1 MISNSDYTQDYTHEY
16 QLAETAYLQGNY
28 QQSATI
34 IDGLVSKFSNDPS
47 VRLLRGH
54 IYCYGLYQYEIGKK
68 EYERVLKIS
77 TDPEFLQFANSGLE
91 YANSCLSQMDDAPE
105 ERFHQGLDRQ
115 QFNGGDS
122 GGHYRETTADP
133 AELLTWR
140 QPEDLTADED
150 FDLAAL
156 NFNVDVSGQLFP
168 SQVTDYFSID
178 SNTSDQKQSQ
188 VATGY
193 HNNEQETLTDAFAF
207 GYTQE
212 DGSEDLA
219 GNPFDALPVA
229 ATAEAVDDTGFFNI
243 SPAAHRAFAT
253 FDPDR
258 TATSQADSASER
270 HDTPAA
276 SSTNDRA
283 QTAAAEHQDRQFTL
297 DDPQELASRPTMIF
311 NPKAS
316 TMQHGENSSPAV
328 DEAAA
333 RAEAAASS
341 AFVPENHQNG
351 DRVSFSVEDISD
363 ALNEISGAL
372 PLAWPPTGQQAGTA
386 NWLTDDRAEAAET
399 NRANGGNGYS
409 DVDLDIASM
418 GISPALQAAFQP
430 HSTTSGSLHN
440 GRGAALNDSSEPSF
454 MNNHG
459 NSGPISGDEPQSGFL
474 DLPDD
479 FLDRATP
486 SSFNIPRS
494 SGMFDDSS
502 TFINGVSISGI
513 KNPQPGTISNIY
525 REDGPNMTNLVT
537 PQGIFA
543 PFENASFQKK
553 QWLISSV
560 AGIGTALAIAGAT
573 CVMSLTL
580 DAKKEAVRTPLQQA
594 GGIMAL
600 VGGLTS
606 FGVATL
612 LAGRYT
618 KQVGRGVR
626 DLQSNFEQVAQG
638 NMTAR
643 ATIASQDE
651 LGQLASSFNYMLQ
664 SVVVSNSEAQRKARE
679 MEQAKDELQR
689 QVIRLLDDVEG
700 AARGDL
706 TVKAEVTA
714 DVLGA
719 VADSFNLTIDS
730 LRQIVQQVQVAAVQV
745 NQGSTESEA
754 FARRL
759 SSDAL
764 SQAEELAV
772 TVNSVQMMTASIKRV
787 AESARESEEVA
798 RTASSTAL
806 RGGEAVDRTVA
817 GIQEIRE
824 TVAESTRKVKRLAE
838 SSQQISQ
845 IVSVISQIAS
855 RTNLLALNASIEAA
869 RAGESGKGF
878 AIVAD
883 EVRQL
888 ADRSAKA
895 LKEIEHIVL
904 QIQSETGSVMA
915 AMEQGTQQVIQGTKL
930 AEQAKRSLDDIIQ
943 VSNRIDALVRS
954 ITSDTIEQRE
964 TSKAV
969 TEVMQSVEIQAQST
983 SQEAQKVSSSLEN
996 LVVVARNLLTY
1007 VERFKVE

>member
-1 MISNSDYTQDYTHEY
+1 MISNSDYTQDYTQEY
-16 QLAETAYLQGNY
+16 QLAEAAYLQGNY
-28 QQSATI
+28 DKAAAI
-34 IDGLVSKFSNDPS
+34 IDTLVTKFHDDPS

-68 EYERVLKIS
+68 EYEYVLTIS

-91 YANSCLSQMDDAPE
+91 YATSCLSQAV
-105 ERFHQGLDRQ
+105 DRIDKQ
-115 QFNGGDS
+115 QFGSGGDS
-122 GGHYRETTADP
+122 GGHYRETTTDP

-156 NFNVDVSGQLFP
+156 SFNVDMSGQLFP
-168 SQVTDYFSID
+168 SQATDFFSEG
-178 SNTSDQKQSQ
+178 SNSSGHHQQSPANL
-188 VATGY
+188 ATGF
-193 HNNEQETLTDAFAF
+193 HNNDQETLTDAFAF
-207 GYTQE
+207 GYTQAE
-212 DGSEDLA
+212 GEPTGSPDTGILQTFSAEEK
-219 GNPFDALPVA
+219 
-229 ATAEAVDDTGFFNI
+229 TAVGDDTGFFNI
-243 SPAAHRAFAT
+243 SPAAHRAFAS

-258 TATSQADSASER
+258 AEAPVPPATEAPQPQSKVADV
-270 HDTPAA
+270 DPA
-276 SSTNDRA
+276 D
-283 QTAAAEHQDRQFTL
+283 
-297 DDPQELASRPTMIF
+297 RPTMIF
-311 NPKAS
+311 
-316 TMQHGENSSPAV
+316 
-328 DEAAA
+328 
-333 RAEAAASS
+333 ASS
-341 AFVPENHQNG
+341 SSDDNAAYRDT
-351 DRVSFSVEDISD
+351 DRPNSDFSVADISD

-372 PLAWPPTGQQAGTA
+372 PQAWPPVNQSSNLP
-386 NWLTDDRAEAAET
+386 NWMNNDQIVNAKNASTFDDNHADAT
-399 NRANGGNGYS
+399 NDFMNFG
-409 DVDLDIASM
+409 
-418 GISPALQAAFQP
+418 
-430 HSTTSGSLHN
+430 
-440 GRGAALNDSSEPSF
+440 EPSTF
-454 MNNHG
+454 EENFAAQANLAQTPIKPSSTAD
-459 NSGPISGDEPQSGFL
+459 SGGTQSGFF
-474 DLPDD
+474 DLPDN
-479 FLDRATP
+479 FLVPPDRSP
-486 SSFNIPRS
+486 LDSPKS

-513 KNPQPGTISNIY
+513 KTPQSSMDSAIY
-525 REDGPNMTNLVT
+525 RDDNTQMTNVKSSS
-537 PQGIFA
+537 GILA

-553 QWLISSV
+553 QWLISGA
-560 AGIGTALAIAGAT
+560 AGIGAAVAIAGVT
-573 CVMSLTL
+573 FGCSLTL
-580 DAKKEAVRTPLQQA
+580 DRKDESAREPLQRA
-594 GGIMAL
+594 GLIMMV

-606 FGVATL
+606 FGITRL
-612 LAGRYT
+612 LTGRYT
-618 KQVGRGVR
+618 KQVTRSVR
-626 DLQSNFEQVAQG
+626 DLQSNFEQVSQG
-638 NMTAR
+638 NMSAR
-643 ATIASQDE
+643 ATVSSQDE
-651 LGQLASSFNYMLQ
+651 LGTLSSSFNYMLQ
-664 SVVVSNSEAQRKARE
+664 SVVTSNSEAQRKARE
-679 MEQAKDELQR
+679 MELAKDELQR

-798 RTASSTAL
+798 RTASATAL
-806 RGGEAVDRTVA
+806 RGGEAVERTVA

-895 LKEIEHIVL
+895 LKEIEQIVL

-915 AMEQGTQQVIQGTKL
+915 AMEQGTQQVIAGTKL
-930 AEQAKRSLDDIIQ
+930 AEEAKRSLDDIIQ
-943 VSNRIDALVRS
+943 VSSRIDALVRS
-954 ITSDTIEQRE
+954 ITTDTIEQRE

>member
-68 EYERVLKIS
+68 EYEHVLKIS
-77 TDPEFLQFANSGLE
+77 TDPEFIQFANSGLE

-105 ERFHQGLDRQ
+105 ERFNQGVDRQ

-122 GGHYRETTADP
+122 GGHYRETTTDP
-133 AELLTWR
+133 GELLTWR

-168 SQVTDYFSID
+168 SQATDYFSID
-178 SNTSDQKQSQ
+178 SNTNGQKQSQ

-219 GNPFDALPVA
+219 RNPFDALPVA

-258 TATSQADSASER
+258 APTSQADPASER
-270 HDTPAA
+270 GDTPAA
-276 SSTNDRA
+276 SSTHEP
-283 QTAAAEHQDRQFTL
+283 QTASAEHRDRQFTL
-297 DDPQELASRPTMIF
+297 DDPQELASRPTMISH
-311 NPKAS
+311 PKAAA
-316 TMQHGENSSPAV
+316 MQHGENSSPAGG
-328 DEAAA
+328 
-333 RAEAAASS
+333 EAAASS
-341 AFVPENHQNG
+341 AFVQANHQNA
-351 DRVSFSVEDISD
+351 DRVNFSVEDISD

-372 PLAWPPTGQQAGTA
+372 PLAWPPTGQQASTA
-386 NWLTDDRAEAAET
+386 NWLTDERQLDAAET
-399 NRANGGNGYS
+399 NRANGGNSYS
-409 DVDLDIASM
+409 DVDLDMANM
-418 GISPALQAAFQP
+418 EISPALQAAFEP
-430 HSTTSGSLHN
+430 YAANSGSLHN
-440 GRGAALNDSSEPSF
+440 GRGAALNASSDLST
-454 MNNHG
+454 NSYG

-580 DAKKEAVRTPLQQA
+580 DAKIAKEVRAPLQQA

>member
-1 MISNSDYTQDYTHEY
+1 MISTPDPMQDYTQDY
-16 QLAETAYLQGNY
+16 QLAEAAYLQGNY
-28 QQSATI
+28 EKAATI
-34 IDGLVSKFSNDPS
+34 IDTLVNKFHDDPS

-68 EYERVLKIS
+68 EYEYVIGIS
-77 TDPEFLQFANSGLE
+77 TDPEFLQFAHSGLD
-91 YANSCLSQMDDAPE
+91 YANSCLSQM
-105 ERFHQGLDRQ
+105 GDRANNE

-122 GGHYRETTADP
+122 GGHYRQTTADS

-156 NFNVDVSGQLFP
+156 NFNVDMSGQLFP
-168 SQVTDYFSID
+168 SQSTDFFSVETNI
-178 SNTSDQKQSQ
+178 SGRKQPQ
-188 VATGY
+188 VATGFY
-193 HNNEQETLTDAFAF
+193 NNEQETLTDAFAF
-207 GYTQE
+207 GYDRAE
-212 DGSEDLA
+212 PPSERLFE
-219 GNPFDALPVA
+219 GVPVA
-229 ATAEAVDDTGFFNI
+229 TTAEATDDTGFFNI
-243 SPAAHRAFAT
+243 SAAANRAFAS

-258 TATSQADSASER
+258 APESPVDLSPNIAAPDPIHPDPFADRPEPVATADRPTLIV
-270 HDTPAA
+270 P
-276 SSTNDRA
+276 NDRSATEQPADPSPQVPA
-283 QTAAAEHQDRQFTL
+283 QME
-297 DDPQELASRPTMIF
+297 
-311 NPKAS
+311 
-316 TMQHGENSSPAV
+316 
-328 DEAAA
+328 
-333 RAEAAASS
+333 
-341 AFVPENHQNG
+341 
-351 DRVSFSVEDISD
+351 FSVEDISD

-372 PLAWPPTGQQAGTA
+372 PLAWPPTAQAGQSGV
-386 NWLTDDRAEAAET
+386 NWLQD
-399 NRANGGNGYS
+399 S
-409 DVDLDIASM
+409 PDLAGDNINN
-418 GISPALQAAFQP
+418 PQADGFDFGVSHVFQDAFQP
-430 HSTTSGSLHN
+430 QPTDGLATKAAAPARSQFAPLDRQVLSGILGDDDSN
-440 GRGAALNDSSEPSF
+440 GGT
-454 MNNHG
+454 
-459 NSGPISGDEPQSGFL
+459 QSGFF
-474 DLPDD
+474 DLPDN
-479 FLDRATP
+479 FLEQPTP
-486 SSFNIPRS
+486 SSMNMPKS
-494 SGMFDDSS
+494 SAMFDDSS

-513 KNPQPGTISNIY
+513 KNQPHGMISNIY
-525 REDGPNMTNLVT
+525 REDDPPSMTQLT
-537 PQGIFA
+537 SQGMFA

-553 QWLISSV
+553 QWLISGA
-560 AGIGTALAIAGAT
+560 AGLGAAIAIAGVT
-573 CVMSLTL
+573 FVTSLTL
-580 DAKKEAVRTPLQQA
+580 SPQDRAARDPLQRA
-594 GGIMAL
+594 GAIMMVL
-600 VGGLTS
+600 GGLTS
-606 FGVATL
+606 FGITRIL
-612 LAGRYT
+612 TGRYT
-618 KQVGRGVR
+618 KQVSRSVR

-638 NMTAR
+638 NMAAR
-643 ATIASQDE
+643 ATVSSQDE
-651 LGQLASSFNYMLQ
+651 LGLLSSSFNYMLQ
-664 SVVVSNSEAQRKARE
+664 SVVTSNSAAQNKARD
-679 MEQAKDELQR
+679 MELAKDELQR

-745 NQGSTESEA
+745 NQSSTESEA

-806 RGGEAVDRTVA
+806 RGGEAVERTVA

-915 AMEQGTQQVIQGTKL
+915 AMEQGTQQVIAGTKL

>member
-1 MISNSDYTQDYTHEY
+1 MISNPDYTQDYTQDY
-16 QLAETAYLQGNY
+16 QLAEAAYLQGNY
-28 QQSATI
+28 EKAASI
-34 IDGLVSKFSNDPS
+34 IDTLVNKFHDDPS

-68 EYERVLKIS
+68 EYEYVIS
-77 TDPEFLQFANSGLE
+77 ISSDPEFLQFAHSGLE
-91 YANSCLSQMDDAPE
+91 YANSCLSQM
-105 ERFHQGLDRQ
+105 GDRHPQ
-115 QFNGGDS
+115 QFNDGDS
-122 GGHYRETTADP
+122 GGHYRDTSADS

-156 NFNVDVSGQLFP
+156 NFNVDMSGQLFP
-168 SQVTDYFSID
+168 SHSTDFFTGEASAIG
-178 SNTSDQKQSQ
+178 QKPQ
-188 VATGY
+188 VATGF

-207 GYTQE
+207 GYNKE
-212 DGSEDLA
+212 GSEPNELGVPLA
-219 GNPFDALPVA
+219 TTTE
-229 ATAEAVDDTGFFNI
+229 TADDTGFFNV
-243 SPAAHRAFAT
+243 SPAARRAFAT
-253 FDPDR
+253 FEPDR
-258 TATSQADSASER
+258 
-270 HDTPAA
+270 
-276 SSTNDRA
+276 SSTFESTQESQRSTNSLTDDLPSQSEAEDDESNRA
-283 QTAAAEHQDRQFTL
+283 N
-297 DDPQELASRPTMIF
+297 RPTMIF
-311 NPKAS
+311 SNHRVEPVAQEKNPL
-316 TMQHGENSSPAV
+316 Q
-328 DEAAA
+328 
-333 RAEAAASS
+333 AE
-341 AFVPENHQNG
+341 
-351 DRVSFSVEDISD
+351 FSVEDISD

-372 PLAWPPTGQQAGTA
+372 PMAWPPTGH
-386 NWLTDDRAEAAET
+386 AAELP
-399 NRANGGNGYS
+399 NWMDEQNDRPERANGSLPHPDNDS
-409 DVDLDIASM
+409 PDLGVA
-418 GISPALQAAFQP
+418 ATFQAAFQP
-430 HSTTSGSLHN
+430 
-440 GRGAALNDSSEPSF
+440 
-454 MNNHG
+454 
-459 NSGPISGDEPQSGFL
+459 QSGFTPPKASIESSSNRQFEPIEHQL
-474 DLPDD
+474 ASILDSGGGTQSGFFDLPDN
-479 FLDRATP
+479 FLEQAAP
-486 SSFNIPRS
+486 SSIQLPKS
-494 SGMFDDSS
+494 SGIFDDSS

-513 KNPQPGTISNIY
+513 KNQPPGTMSSLY
-525 REDGPNMTNLVT
+525 REDSSLMTNI
-537 PQGIFA
+537 PPAKGMFA

-553 QWLISSV
+553 QWLISGA
-560 AGIGTALAIAGAT
+560 AGLGAAIAIAGAT
-573 CVMSLTL
+573 FATSLTL
-580 DAKKEAVRTPLQQA
+580 DAKDKAALPLLQRTGAIAMVL
-594 GGIMAL
+594 
-600 VGGLTS
+600 GGLAS
-606 FGVATL
+606 FGIARVL
-612 LAGRYT
+612 MGRYT
-618 KQVGRGVR
+618 KQVSRSVR

-638 NMTAR
+638 NMAAR
-643 ATIASQDE
+643 ATVSSQDE
-651 LGQLASSFNYMLQ
+651 LGLLSSSFNYMLQ
-664 SVVVSNSEAQRKARE
+664 SVITSNSDAQRKARE
-679 MEQAKDELQR
+679 MELAKDELQR

-745 NQGSTESEA
+745 NQSSTESEA

-798 RTASSTAL
+798 RTASATAL
-806 RGGEAVDRTVA
+806 RGGEAVERTVA

>member
-1 MISNSDYTQDYTHEY
+1 MISNSDYTQDYTQEY
-16 QLAETAYLQGNY
+16 QLAEAAYLQGNY
-28 QQSATI
+28 QKAAAI
-34 IDGLVSKFSNDPS
+34 IDPLITKFQADPS

-54 IYCYGLYQYEIGKK
+54 IYCYGLYQYEIGKQ
-68 EYERVLKIS
+68 EYEYVLQIS
-77 TDPEFLQFANSGLE
+77 TDPEFLQFAHSGLE
-91 YANSCLSQMDDAPE
+91 YANSCLKEMGGASPE
-105 ERFHQGLDRQ
+105 

-122 GGHYRETTADP
+122 GGHYRETTADS

-156 NFNVDVSGQLFP
+156 NFNVDMSGQLFP
-168 SQVTDYFSID
+168 SQATDFFSVEP
-178 SNTSDQKQSQ
+178 NTAGQRPH
-188 VATGY
+188 VATGF
-193 HNNEQETLTDAFAF
+193 HHNEQETLTDAFAF
-207 GYTQE
+207 GYSNEEEQPEPSGISTLTE
-212 DGSEDLA
+212 PENSG
-219 GNPFDALPVA
+219 V
-229 ATAEAVDDTGFFNI
+229 AVDDTGFFNI

-258 TATSQADSASER
+258 SE
-270 HDTPAA
+270 TPVE
-276 SSTNDRA
+276 
-283 QTAAAEHQDRQFTL
+283 QV
-297 DDPQELASRPTMIF
+297 ELADRPTMIF
-311 NPKAS
+311 ATITPNPIS
-316 TMQHGENSSPAV
+316 DNGVDPFNQVLQPEQPAK
-328 DEAAA
+328 
-333 RAEAAASS
+333 
-341 AFVPENHQNG
+341 
-351 DRVSFSVEDISD
+351 FSVEDISD

-372 PLAWPPTGQQAGTA
+372 PTAWPPTSQSADVPSWMNHQA
-386 NWLTDDRAEAAET
+386 NAET
-399 NRANGGNGYS
+399 PDPNNPDSGNLAANP
-409 DVDLDIASM
+409 DLIVAQTFNNDFE
-418 GISPALQAAFQP
+418 QQFQP
-430 HSTTSGSLHN
+430 KPS
-440 GRGAALNDSSEPSF
+440 ADSSQERINQQQFDLELPSAF
-454 MNNHG
+454 SDND
-459 NSGPISGDEPQSGFL
+459 GPPSGFF

-479 FLDRATP
+479 FLEAPTP
-486 SSFNIPRS
+486 SSLNLPKS
-494 SGMFDDSS
+494 SAMFDDSS

-513 KNPQPGTISNIY
+513 KMPQPGSSSIY
-525 REDGPNMTNLVT
+525 RNEQTQMTNIATSKGLL
-537 PQGIFA
+537 A

-553 QWLISSV
+553 QWLISGA
-560 AGIGTALAIAGAT
+560 AGLGAAVAIAGVT
-573 CVMSLTL
+573 FVSSLTL
-580 DAKKEAVRTPLQQA
+580 NQADTAARGPLQRA
-594 GGIMAL
+594 GGIMMVL
-600 VGGLTS
+600 GGLTS
-606 FGVATL
+606 FGITKIL
-612 LAGRYT
+612 TGRYT
-618 KQVGRGVR
+618 KQVSRSVR
-626 DLQSNFEQVAQG
+626 DLQSSFEQVSQG
-638 NMTAR
+638 NMAAR
-643 ATIASQDE
+643 ATVSSQDE
-651 LGQLASSFNYMLQ
+651 LGTLSSSFNYMLQ
-664 SVVVSNSEAQRKARE
+664 SVVTSNSEAQRKARE
-679 MEQAKDELQR
+679 MELAKDELQR

-798 RTASSTAL
+798 RTASATAL
-806 RGGEAVDRTVA
+806 KGGEAVERTVA

-915 AMEQGTQQVIQGTKL
+915 AMEQGTQQVIAGTKL

-943 VSNRIDALVRS
+943 VSSRIDALVRS
-954 ITSDTIEQRE
+954 ITTDTIEQRE

>member
-1 MISNSDYTQDYTHEY
+1 LTGTKMISNSDYTQDYTQEY
-16 QLAETAYLQGNY
+16 QSAEAAYLQGNY
-28 QQSATI
+28 EQAASI
-34 IDGLVSKFSNDPS
+34 IDTLIVKFHDDPS

-54 IYCYGLYQYEIGKK
+54 IYCYGLYQYEVGKK
-68 EYERVLKIS
+68 EYEYVLTIS
-77 TDPEFLQFANSGLE
+77 TDAEFLQFANSGLE
-91 YANSCLSQMDDAPE
+91 YANSCLSQA
-105 ERFHQGLDRQ
+105 GDRVDPH

-122 GGHYRETTADP
+122 GGHYRETNSDP
-133 AELLTWR
+133 VELLTWR

-156 NFNVDVSGQLFP
+156 NFNVDMSGQLFP
-168 SQVTDYFSID
+168 SQATDFFSEQ
-178 SNTSDQKQSQ
+178 SNSPSQ
-188 VATGY
+188 QTVSASVGVATGF

-207 GYTQE
+207 GDNSSAVGDTGLLRGL
-212 DGSEDLA
+212 DGSEKPEV
-219 GNPFDALPVA
+219 G
-229 ATAEAVDDTGFFNI
+229 DDTGFFNI
-243 SPAAHRAFAT
+243 SPAAQRAFAS
-253 FDPDR
+253 FDPDQPAANPAPA
-258 TATSQADSASER
+258 TATAASPQPDIFAPEPEVDSA
-270 HDTPAA
+270 D
-276 SSTNDRA
+276 
-283 QTAAAEHQDRQFTL
+283 
-297 DDPQELASRPTMIF
+297 RPTMIF
-311 NPKAS
+311 AANPGAIADQFS
-316 TMQHGENSSPAV
+316 DTDVANS
-328 DEAAA
+328 
-333 RAEAAASS
+333 
-341 AFVPENHQNG
+341 G
-351 DRVSFSVEDISD
+351 FSVADISD

-372 PLAWPPTGQQAGTA
+372 PTAWPPTDQSAELPNWMNDNDPVVAKQASPVDRQ
-386 NWLTDDRAEAAET
+386 DDLAT
-399 NRANGGNGYS
+399 NDFMNFGGLS
-409 DVDLDIASM
+409 
-418 GISPALQAAFQP
+418 ALQENSQDQLASPDA
-430 HSTTSGSLHN
+430 STITGDSGGS
-440 GRGAALNDSSEPSF
+440 
-454 MNNHG
+454 
-459 NSGPISGDEPQSGFL
+459 QSGFF
-474 DLPDD
+474 DMPDN
-479 FLDRATP
+479 FLDTP
-486 SSFNIPRS
+486 GGAVIDNPKSSS
-494 SGMFDDSS
+494 MFDDSS

-513 KNPQPGTISNIY
+513 KTPNQTDNSTIY
-525 REDGPNMTNLVT
+525 REDNSQLMSEKSTG
-537 PQGIFA
+537 GILA

-553 QWLISSV
+553 QWLISGA
-560 AGIGTALAIAGAT
+560 AGLGAVVAIAGAT
-573 CVMSLTL
+573 FVSSSTL
-580 DAKKEAVRTPLQQA
+580 DAKIAKEARGPIQQA
-594 GGIMAL
+594 GLITMIF
-600 VGGLTS
+600 GGLAS
-606 FGVATL
+606 FGISRILT
-612 LAGRYT
+612 GRYT
-618 KQVGRGVR
+618 KQVNRSVR

-638 NMTAR
+638 NMSAR
-643 ATIASQDE
+643 ATVSSQDE
-651 LGQLASSFNYMLQ
+651 LGTLSSSFNYMLQ
-664 SVVVSNSEAQRKARE
+664 SVVTSNSEAQRKARE
-679 MEQAKDELQR
+679 MELAKDELQR

-806 RGGEAVDRTVA
+806 RGGEAVERTVA

-895 LKEIEHIVL
+895 LKEIEQIVL

-915 AMEQGTQQVIQGTKL
+915 AMEQGTQQVIAGTKL
-930 AEQAKRSLDDIIQ
+930 AEEAKRSLDDIIQ
-943 VSNRIDALVRS
+943 VSSRIDALVRS
-954 ITSDTIEQRE
+954 ITTDTIEQRE

>member
-1 MISNSDYTQDYTHEY
+1 MISTPDPMQDYTQDY
-16 QLAETAYLQGNY
+16 QLAEAAYLQGNY
-28 QQSATI
+28 EKAATI
-34 IDGLVSKFSNDPS
+34 IDTLVNKFHDDPS

-68 EYERVLKIS
+68 EYEYVIGIS
-77 TDPEFLQFANSGLE
+77 TDPEFLQFAHSGLE
-91 YANSCLSQMDDAPE
+91 YANSCLSQM
-105 ERFHQGLDRQ
+105 GDRASHE

-122 GGHYRETTADP
+122 GGHYRKTTADS

-156 NFNVDVSGQLFP
+156 NFNVDMSGQLFP
-168 SQVTDYFSID
+168 SQSTDFFSVET
-178 SNTSDQKQSQ
+178 NVAGRKQPQ
-188 VATGY
+188 VATGFY
-193 HNNEQETLTDAFAF
+193 NNDQETLTDAFAF
-207 GYTQE
+207 GYDRADPPSQQ
-212 DGSEDLA
+212 L
-219 GNPFDALPVA
+219 FDDIPVA
-229 ATAEAVDDTGFFNI
+229 TTAEATDDTGFFNI
-243 SPAAHRAFAT
+243 SAATNRAFAS

-258 TATSQADSASER
+258 APESPATVQPDPATDRPEPFATAD
-270 HDTPAA
+270 
-276 SSTNDRA
+276 
-283 QTAAAEHQDRQFTL
+283 
-297 DDPQELASRPTMIF
+297 RPTLIIPHDRGTADM
-311 NPKAS
+311 
-316 TMQHGENSSPAV
+316 PAEI
-328 DEAAA
+328 D
-333 RAEAAASS
+333 
-341 AFVPENHQNG
+341 HQMPAPME
-351 DRVSFSVEDISD
+351 FSVEDISD

-372 PLAWPPTGQQAGTA
+372 PLAWPPTAQSGQSDLPNWMSESDQPSHLDGNSIDNPQADGF
-386 NWLTDDRAEAAET
+386 DFGVSHVFQD
-399 NRANGGNGYS
+399 
-409 DVDLDIASM
+409 
-418 GISPALQAAFQP
+418 AFQP
-430 HSTTSGSLHN
+430 QPTDGLAVKAAAPSPAKFAPIDRQLLSGVLGEDDSN
-440 GRGAALNDSSEPSF
+440 GGT
-454 MNNHG
+454 
-459 NSGPISGDEPQSGFL
+459 QSGFF
-474 DLPDD
+474 DLPDN
-479 FLDRATP
+479 FLEQPTP
-486 SSFNIPRS
+486 SSMNMPKS
-494 SGMFDDSS
+494 SAMFDDSS

-513 KNPQPGTISNIY
+513 KNQPHGMISNIY
-525 REDGPNMTNLVT
+525 REDDQPNMTQLT
-537 PQGIFA
+537 PQGVFA

-553 QWLISSV
+553 QWLISGA
-560 AGIGTALAIAGAT
+560 AGLGAAIAIAGVT
-573 CVMSLTL
+573 FVTSLTL
-580 DAKKEAVRTPLQQA
+580 SPQDKAARDPLQRA
-594 GGIMAL
+594 GAIMMVL
-600 VGGLTS
+600 GGLTS
-606 FGVATL
+606 FGITRIL
-612 LAGRYT
+612 TGRYT
-618 KQVGRGVR
+618 KQVSRSVR

-638 NMTAR
+638 NMGAR
-643 ATIASQDE
+643 ATVSSQDE
-651 LGQLASSFNYMLQ
+651 LGLLSSSFNYMLQ
-664 SVVVSNSEAQRKARE
+664 SVVTSNSEAQRKARE
-679 MEQAKDELQR
+679 MELAKDELQR

-745 NQGSTESEA
+745 NQSSTESEA

-806 RGGEAVDRTVA
+806 RGGEAVERTVA

-915 AMEQGTQQVIQGTKL
+915 AMEQGTQQVIAGTKL

>member
-1 MISNSDYTQDYTHEY
+1 MISNADRMQDYTQDY
-16 QLAETAYLQGNY
+16 QLAEAAYLQGNY
-28 QQSATI
+28 EKAAAI
-34 IDGLVSKFSNDPS
+34 IDTLVTKFHDDPS

-68 EYERVLKIS
+68 EYEYVLGIA
-77 TDPEFLQFANSGLE
+77 TDPEFIQFANSGLE
-91 YANSCLSQMDDAPE
+91 YATSCLSQTSASSE
-105 ERFHQGLDRQ
+105 QER
-115 QFNGGDS
+115 FNGGDS
-122 GGHYRETTADP
+122 GGHYRDTSADS

-156 NFNVDVSGQLFP
+156 NFNVDMSGQLFP
-168 SQVTDYFSID
+168 NQGTDFFAIETNAPSQ
-178 SNTSDQKQSQ
+178 KPPP
-188 VATGY
+188 VATGFY
-193 HNNEQETLTDAFAF
+193 NNEQETLTDAFAF
-207 GYTQE
+207 GYDRADNPSNQLF
-212 DGSEDLA
+212 EDLPLA
-219 GNPFDALPVA
+219 TTSEA
-229 ATAEAVDDTGFFNI
+229 ADDTGFFNI

-253 FDPDR
+253 FDPDLANEK
-258 TATSQADSASER
+258 ATPPTREE
-270 HDTPAA
+270 PLGV
-276 SSTNDRA
+276 
-283 QTAAAEHQDRQFTL
+283 AE
-297 DDPQELASRPTMIF
+297 RPTLVVPV
-311 NPKAS
+311 N
-316 TMQHGENSSPAV
+316 HV
-328 DEAAA
+328 AAHL
-333 RAEAAASS
+333 
-341 AFVPENHQNG
+341 VPEQ
-351 DRVSFSVEDISD
+351 VEFSVEDISD

-372 PLAWPPTGQQAGTA
+372 PMAWPPTAQSSETPNWMSA
-386 NWLTDDRAEAAET
+386 NSIADNSEDRPLVHNNGAAPD
-399 NRANGGNGYS
+399 GF
-409 DVDLDIASM
+409 DLAVAQVFQDT
-418 GISPALQAAFQP
+418 FQP
-430 HSTTSGSLHN
+430 AAT
-440 GRGAALNDSSEPSF
+440 GATNSPEPTPKPQFTGIDRQLAPTNDD
-454 MNNHG
+454 G
-459 NSGPISGDEPQSGFL
+459 PQSGFF
-474 DLPDD
+474 DLPDN
-479 FLDRATP
+479 FLEQPVP
-486 SSFNIPRS
+486 SAIVLPKS

-513 KNPQPGTISNIY
+513 KNQPGGSISNIY
-525 REDGPNMTNLVT
+525 REDSPNMTNLT
-537 PQGIFA
+537 PSQGMFA

-553 QWLISSV
+553 QWLISGA
-560 AGIGTALAIAGAT
+560 AGLGAAVAIASVTFAT
-573 CVMSLTL
+573 SMSLAPR
-580 DAKKEAVRTPLQQA
+580 DAAREPLQKA
-594 GGIMAL
+594 GALMML

-606 FGVATL
+606 FGITKIL
-612 LAGRYT
+612 TGRYT
-618 KQVGRGVR
+618 KQVSRSVR

-638 NMTAR
+638 NMGAR
-643 ATIASQDE
+643 AAVSSQDE
-651 LGQLASSFNYMLQ
+651 LGLLSSSFNYMLQ
-664 SVVVSNSEAQRKARE
+664 SVVTSNSEAQRKARE
-679 MEQAKDELQR
+679 MELAKDELQR

-745 NQGSTESEA
+745 NQSSTESEA

-806 RGGEAVDRTVA
+806 RGGEAVERTVA

-904 QIQSETGSVMA
+904 QIQSETGQVMA
-915 AMEQGTQQVIQGTKL
+915 AMEQGTQQVIAGTKL

-943 VSNRIDALVRS
+943 VSNRIDSLVRS

>member
-1 MISNSDYTQDYTHEY
+1 MISNPDRMQDYTQDY
-16 QLAETAYLQGNY
+16 QLAEAAYLQGNY
-28 QQSATI
+28 EKAATI
-34 IDGLVSKFSNDPS
+34 IDTLVTKFQDDPS

-68 EYERVLKIS
+68 EYEHVIGICN
-77 TDPEFLQFANSGLE
+77 DDEFLQFAHSGLE
-91 YANSCLSQMDDAPE
+91 YANSCLSQMGDPVDK
-105 ERFHQGLDRQ
+105 G
-115 QFNGGDS
+115 QFNGDS
-122 GGHYRETTADP
+122 GGHYRDTSADS

-156 NFNVDVSGQLFP
+156 NFNVDTSGQLFP
-168 SQVTDYFSID
+168 NQSTDFFSVETTV
-178 SNTSDQKQSQ
+178 NGQKPPQ
-188 VATGY
+188 VATGF
-193 HNNEQETLTDAFAF
+193 HNNEQETLSDAFAF
-207 GYTQE
+207 GYDQP
-212 DGSEDLA
+212 DNPSDQLFNDL
-219 GNPFDALPVA
+219 PL
-229 ATAEAVDDTGFFNI
+229 ATTSEAVDDTGFFNI
-243 SPAAHRAFAT
+243 SPAAHRAVAR

-258 TATSQADSASER
+258 QEEKAADAHSGDEAPVSVQ
-270 HDTPAA
+270 P
-276 SSTNDRA
+276 NLQFDRDA
-283 QTAAAEHQDRQFTL
+283 RMKAIDR
-297 DDPQELASRPTMIF
+297 
-311 NPKAS
+311 S
-316 TMQHGENSSPAV
+316 TMSVAINGTADKNSDVVAQ
-328 DEAAA
+328 
-333 RAEAAASS
+333 
-341 AFVPENHQNG
+341 PEPPIE
-351 DRVSFSVEDISD
+351 FSVEDISD

-372 PLAWPPTGQQAGTA
+372 PLAWPPTAQSADLPHWMSDNSSPSDRGDPAQGQNEHPDPSYVDVAQVFQEFQPQAVVPIAPGA
-386 NWLTDDRAEAAET
+386 SESPFAAIEQQLAAE
-399 NRANGGNGYS
+399 N
-409 DVDLDIASM
+409 VD
-418 GISPALQAAFQP
+418 G
-430 HSTTSGSLHN
+430 
-440 GRGAALNDSSEPSF
+440 
-454 MNNHG
+454 
-459 NSGPISGDEPQSGFL
+459 PQSGFF
-474 DLPDD
+474 DLPDN
-479 FLDRATP
+479 FLEQQA
-486 SSFNIPRS
+486 SFSASIPKS

-513 KNPQPGTISNIY
+513 KNQPHGVVSNIY
-525 REDGPNMTNLVT
+525 REDDSPNMTNMT
-537 PQGIFA
+537 SSQGIFA
-543 PFENASFQKK
+543 PFESASFQKK
-553 QWLISSV
+553 QWLISGA
-560 AGIGTALAIAGAT
+560 AGLGAAIAIAGVT
-573 CVMSLTL
+573 FVSSLTL
-580 DAKKEAVRTPLQQA
+580 DTRDAAAREPLQKA
-594 GGIMAL
+594 GAL
-600 VGGLTS
+600 MMLLGGLSS
-606 FGVATL
+606 FGITKIL
-612 LAGRYT
+612 TGRYT
-618 KQVGRGVR
+618 KQVSRSVR
-626 DLQSNFEQVAQG
+626 ELQSNFEQVAQG
-638 NMTAR
+638 NMSAR
-643 ATIASQDE
+643 ATVSSQDE
-651 LGQLASSFNYMLQ
+651 LGLLSSSFNYMLQ
-664 SVVVSNSEAQRKARE
+664 SVVTSNSEAQRKARE
-679 MEQAKDELQR
+679 MELAKDELQR

-745 NQGSTESEA
+745 NQSSTESEA

-806 RGGEAVDRTVA
+806 RGGEAVERTVA

>member
-1 MISNSDYTQDYTHEY
+1 MISNSDYTQDYTQEY
-16 QLAETAYLQGNY
+16 QSAEAAYLQGNY
-28 QQSATI
+28 EQAASI
-34 IDGLVSKFSNDPS
+34 IDTLVVKFHDDPS

-68 EYERVLKIS
+68 EYEYVLTIS
-77 TDPEFLQFANSGLE
+77 TDTEFLQFANSGLE
-91 YANSCLSQMDDAPE
+91 YANSCLNQA
-105 ERFHQGLDRQ
+105 GDRVDPQ

-122 GGHYRETTADP
+122 GGHYRETNSDP
-133 AELLTWR
+133 VELLTWR

-156 NFNVDVSGQLFP
+156 NFNVDMSGQLFP
-168 SQVTDYFSID
+168 SQATDFFSED
-178 SNTSDQKQSQ
+178 NNAPSKQAVPASVG
-188 VATGY
+188 VATGF

-207 GYTQE
+207 GDNSSASGDTGLLRGL
-212 DGSEDLA
+212 DGSDK
-219 GNPFDALPVA
+219 P
-229 ATAEAVDDTGFFNI
+229 AVGDDTGFFNI
-243 SPAAHRAFAT
+243 SPAAQRAFAS
-253 FDPDR
+253 FDPDQPAATPAPA
-258 TATSQADSASER
+258 TATTSSQPALFAPEPEVDTAD
-270 HDTPAA
+270 
-276 SSTNDRA
+276 
-283 QTAAAEHQDRQFTL
+283 
-297 DDPQELASRPTMIF
+297 RPTMIF
-311 NPKAS
+311 AANPGAIADQFS
-316 TMQHGENSSPAV
+316 DTDMANS
-328 DEAAA
+328 
-333 RAEAAASS
+333 
-341 AFVPENHQNG
+341 G
-351 DRVSFSVEDISD
+351 FSVADISD

-372 PLAWPPTGQQAGTA
+372 PTAWPPTDQSAELP
-386 NWLTDDRAEAAET
+386 NWMNENEAIGDAVAAKNPSTVDRHDDLATRDFM
-399 NRANGGNGYS
+399 NFGGPSTFQDNFQ
-409 DVDLDIASM
+409 DQIAS
-418 GISPALQAAFQP
+418 PDA
-430 HSTTSGSLHN
+430 STIT
-440 GRGAALNDSSEPSF
+440 NDSGGS
-454 MNNHG
+454 H
-459 NSGPISGDEPQSGFL
+459 SGFF
-474 DLPDD
+474 DMPDN
-479 FLDRATP
+479 FLETP
-486 SSFNIPRS
+486 GGAVIDNPKSSA
-494 SGMFDDSS
+494 MFDDSS

-513 KNPQPGTISNIY
+513 KTPNQSDDSTIY
-525 REDGPNMTNLVT
+525 REDNSQLMSDKSAG
-537 PQGIFA
+537 GILA
-543 PFENASFQKK
+543 PFENASFKKK
-553 QWLISSV
+553 QWLISGA
-560 AGIGTALAIAGAT
+560 AGLGAVVAIAGAT
-573 CVMSLTL
+573 FVSSSTL
-580 DAKKEAVRTPLQQA
+580 DAKIAKEARGPIQQA
-594 GGIMAL
+594 GLITMIF
-600 VGGLTS
+600 GGLAS
-606 FGVATL
+606 FGISRL
-612 LAGRYT
+612 LTGRYT
-618 KQVGRGVR
+618 KQVTRSVR

-638 NMTAR
+638 NMSAR
-643 ATIASQDE
+643 ATVSSQDE
-651 LGQLASSFNYMLQ
+651 LGTLSSSFNYMLQ
-664 SVVVSNSEAQRKARE
+664 SVVTSNSEAQRKARD
-679 MEQAKDELQR
+679 MELAKDELQR

-806 RGGEAVDRTVA
+806 RGGEAVERTVA

-895 LKEIEHIVL
+895 LKEIEQIVL

-915 AMEQGTQQVIQGTKL
+915 AMEQGTQQVIAGTKL
-930 AEQAKRSLDDIIQ
+930 AEEAKRSLDDIIQ
-943 VSNRIDALVRS
+943 VSSRIDALVRS
-954 ITSDTIEQRE
+954 ITTDTIEQRE

>member
-1 MISNSDYTQDYTHEY
+1 
-16 QLAETAYLQGNY
+16 LQEAF
-28 QQSATI
+28 QPQSS
-34 IDGLVSKFSNDPS
+34 GKS
-47 VRLLRGH
+47 V
-54 IYCYGLYQYEIGKK
+54 
-68 EYERVLKIS
+68 
-77 TDPEFLQFANSGLE
+77 
-91 YANSCLSQMDDAPE
+91 
-105 ERFHQGLDRQ
+105 
-115 QFNGGDS
+115 
-122 GGHYRETTADP
+122 
-133 AELLTWR
+133 
-140 QPEDLTADED
+140 
-150 FDLAAL
+150 
-156 NFNVDVSGQLFP
+156 
-168 SQVTDYFSID
+168 
-178 SNTSDQKQSQ
+178 
-188 VATGY
+188 
-193 HNNEQETLTDAFAF
+193 
-207 GYTQE
+207 
-212 DGSEDLA
+212 
-219 GNPFDALPVA
+219 
-229 ATAEAVDDTGFFNI
+229 
-243 SPAAHRAFAT
+243 
-253 FDPDR
+253 
-258 TATSQADSASER
+258 
-270 HDTPAA
+270 
-276 SSTNDRA
+276 
-283 QTAAAEHQDRQFTL
+283 DRQF
-297 DDPQELASRPTMIF
+297 
-311 NPKAS
+311 
-316 TMQHGENSSPAV
+316 PAGL
-328 DEAAA
+328 
-333 RAEAAASS
+333 SS
-341 AFVPENHQNG
+341 AELRSATNNIQPGNQ
-351 DRVSFSVEDISD
+351 D
-363 ALNEISGAL
+363 A
-372 PLAWPPTGQQAGTA
+372 
-386 NWLTDDRAEAAET
+386 
-399 NRANGGNGYS
+399 
-409 DVDLDIASM
+409 
-418 GISPALQAAFQP
+418 
-430 HSTTSGSLHN
+430 
-440 GRGAALNDSSEPSF
+440 
-454 MNNHG
+454 
-459 NSGPISGDEPQSGFL
+459 DEPPSGFF

-479 FLDRATP
+479 FLEQPTP
-486 SSFNIPRS
+486 SSLNMPKS

-513 KNPQPGTISNIY
+513 KNPQPGASTIY
-525 REDGPNMTNLVT
+525 REDT
-537 PQGIFA
+537 PQLTNIGTQSGIFS

-553 QWLISSV
+553 QWFISV
-560 AGIGTALAIAGAT
+560 AAGLGTALTIGVVT
-573 CVMSLTL
+573 LVSSQTL
-580 DAKKEAVRTPLQQA
+580 DPTISKQARPPLQQA
-594 GGIMAL
+594 GGIAAVL
-600 VGGLTS
+600 GGLAS
-606 FGVATL
+606 FGVAKILT
-612 LAGRYT
+612 GRYT
-618 KQVGRGVR
+618 RQVDRSVR
-626 DLQSNFEQVAQG
+626 DLQSNFEQIAQG
-638 NMTAR
+638 NMAAR
-643 ATIASQDE
+643 ATVSSQDE
-651 LGQLASSFNYMLQ
+651 LGQLSSSFNYMLQ
-664 SVVVSNSEAQRKARE
+664 SVVSSNSEAQRKARE

-806 RGGEAVDRTVA
+806 KGGEAVDRTVA

>member
-1 MISNSDYTQDYTHEY
+1 MISNSDYTQDYTQEY
-16 QLAETAYLQGNY
+16 QLAEAAYLQGNY
-28 QQSATI
+28 EKAATI
-34 IDGLVSKFSNDPS
+34 IDSLVTKFHDDPS

-68 EYERVLKIS
+68 EYEYVLTIS
-77 TDPEFLQFANSGLE
+77 TDAEFLQFANSGLE
-91 YANSCLSQMDDAPE
+91 YANSCLSQAG
-105 ERFHQGLDRQ
+105 ERIDKQ
-115 QFNGGDS
+115 QFGSGGAGGDS
-122 GGHYRETTADP
+122 GGHYRETTTDP
-133 AELLTWR
+133 AELMTWR

-156 NFNVDVSGQLFP
+156 SFNVDMSGQLFP
-168 SQVTDYFSID
+168 SQATDFFSEG
-178 SNTSDQKQSQ
+178 SNSSGHSQQSPANL
-188 VATGY
+188 ATGF
-193 HNNEQETLTDAFAF
+193 HNNDQETLTDAFAF
-207 GYTQE
+207 GYTQTE
-212 DGSEDLA
+212 GEPTGSPDTGLLQTFSAEEK
-219 GNPFDALPVA
+219 
-229 ATAEAVDDTGFFNI
+229 TAVGDDTGFFNI
-243 SPAAHRAFAT
+243 SPAAHRAFAS

-258 TATSQADSASER
+258 GEA
-270 HDTPAA
+270 PAA
-276 SSTNDRA
+276 ETNSSPPQPKVADV
-283 QTAAAEHQDRQFTL
+283 
-297 DDPQELASRPTMIF
+297 DPADRPTMIF
-311 NPKAS
+311 
-316 TMQHGENSSPAV
+316 
-328 DEAAA
+328 
-333 RAEAAASS
+333 ASS
-341 AFVPENHQNG
+341 SDGNAYSDT
-351 DRVSFSVEDISD
+351 DRPNSGFSVADISD

-372 PLAWPPTGQQAGTA
+372 PQAWPPTNQSTEQM
-386 NWLTDDRAEAAET
+386 NWMNNDVVVNAKNASTFDDNHQDAT
-399 NRANGGNGYS
+399 N
-409 DVDLDIASM
+409 D
-418 GISPALQAAFQP
+418 
-430 HSTTSGSLHN
+430 
-440 GRGAALNDSSEPSF
+440 F
-454 MNNHG
+454 MNFGGPSTFNDDFDAQL
-459 NSGPISGDEPQSGFL
+459 NSPQSPIKPYSTADSGGGTQSGFF
-474 DLPDD
+474 DIPDN
-479 FLDRATP
+479 FLAP
-486 SSFNIPRS
+486 PERS
-494 SGMFDDSS
+494 SVDDPKSSAMFDDSS
-502 TFINGVSISGI
+502 TFINGVSVSGI
-513 KNPQPGTISNIY
+513 KMPQSSMDSAIY
-525 REDGPNMTNLVT
+525 RDDNTHMNSEKSLG
-537 PQGIFA
+537 GILA

-553 QWLISSV
+553 QWLISGA
-560 AGIGTALAIAGAT
+560 AGIGAAVAIAGVT
-573 CVMSLTL
+573 FGCSLTL
-580 DAKKEAVRTPLQQA
+580 EGKDKAARDPIQRA
-594 GGIMAL
+594 GLIMMV

-606 FGVATL
+606 FGITRIL
-612 LAGRYT
+612 TGRYT
-618 KQVGRGVR
+618 KQVTRSVR
-626 DLQSNFEQVAQG
+626 DLQSNFEQVSQG
-638 NMTAR
+638 NMSAR
-643 ATIASQDE
+643 AAVSSQDE
-651 LGQLASSFNYMLQ
+651 LGTLSSSFNYMLQ
-664 SVVVSNSEAQRKARE
+664 SVVTSNSEAQRKARD
-679 MEQAKDELQR
+679 MELAKDELQR

-798 RTASSTAL
+798 RTASATAL
-806 RGGEAVDRTVA
+806 RGGEAVERTVA

-895 LKEIEHIVL
+895 LKEIEQIVL

-915 AMEQGTQQVIQGTKL
+915 AMEQGTQQVIAGTKL
-930 AEQAKRSLDDIIQ
+930 AEEAKRSLDDIIQ
-943 VSNRIDALVRS
+943 VSSRIDALVRS
-954 ITSDTIEQRE
+954 ITTDTIEQRE

>member
-1 MISNSDYTQDYTHEY
+1 MLYTPDPMQDYTQDY
-16 QLAETAYLQGNY
+16 QLAEAAYLQGDY
-28 QQSATI
+28 EKAATI
-34 IDGLVSKFSNDPS
+34 IDTLVTKFHDDPS

-68 EYERVLKIS
+68 EYEYVIGIS
-77 TDPEFLQFANSGLE
+77 TDPEFLQFAHSGLD
-91 YANSCLSQMDDAPE
+91 YANSCLSQM
-105 ERFHQGLDRQ
+105 GDRANSE

-122 GGHYRETTADP
+122 GGHYRKTTADS

-156 NFNVDVSGQLFP
+156 NFNVDMSGQLFP
-168 SQVTDYFSID
+168 SQSTDFFAVET
-178 SNTSDQKQSQ
+178 NAAGRKQPQ
-188 VATGY
+188 VATGFY
-193 HNNEQETLTDAFAF
+193 NNEQETLTDAFAF
-207 GYTQE
+207 GYDRADPSSQQLFE
-212 DGSEDLA
+212 DIPSSATSEV
-219 GNPFDALPVA
+219 N
-229 ATAEAVDDTGFFNI
+229 DDTGFFNI
-243 SPAAHRAFAT
+243 SPAAQRAFNS

-258 TATSQADSASER
+258 SSESPADVTPDIAAPVTIQPEPLPDRSEPADTADRPTFLVSSDRGTTE
-270 HDTPAA
+270 TPADL
-276 SSTNDRA
+276 SL
-283 QTAAAEHQDRQFTL
+283 QM
-297 DDPQELASRPTMIF
+297 P
-311 NPKAS
+311 
-316 TMQHGENSSPAV
+316 
-328 DEAAA
+328 
-333 RAEAAASS
+333 
-341 AFVPENHQNG
+341 VPME
-351 DRVSFSVEDISD
+351 FSVEDISD

-372 PLAWPPTGQQAGTA
+372 PLAWPPTAQATPSDLPHQWMNNTDRDQPNNLAADSIDNPQADGFDFGVSNVFHDAFGPQPTDGVLATA
-386 NWLTDDRAEAAET
+386 ASASPSQFAPNVRPSLTEGLGDEDS
-399 NRANGGNGYS
+399 NGG
-409 DVDLDIASM
+409 
-418 GISPALQAAFQP
+418 
-430 HSTTSGSLHN
+430 T
-440 GRGAALNDSSEPSF
+440 
-454 MNNHG
+454 
-459 NSGPISGDEPQSGFL
+459 QSGFF
-474 DLPDD
+474 DLPDN
-479 FLDRATP
+479 FLEQPTP
-486 SSFNIPRS
+486 SSMNMPKS
-494 SGMFDDSS
+494 SAMFDDSS

-513 KNPQPGTISNIY
+513 KNQPHGMISNIY
-525 REDGPNMTNLVT
+525 REDTPHLTQMTP
-537 PQGIFA
+537 PQGMFA

-553 QWLISSV
+553 QWLISGA
-560 AGIGTALAIAGAT
+560 AGLGAALAIAGVTFVA
-573 CVMSLTL
+573 SLTL
-580 DAKKEAVRTPLQQA
+580 PAKIAKEARPPLQNA
-594 GGIMAL
+594 GAVMML
-600 VGGLTS
+600 LGGLTS
-606 FGVATL
+606 FGITKVLT
-612 LAGRYT
+612 GRYT
-618 KQVGRGVR
+618 KQVSRSVR

-638 NMTAR
+638 NMGAR
-643 ATIASQDE
+643 AAVSSQDE
-651 LGQLASSFNYMLQ
+651 LGLLSSSFNYMLQ
-664 SVVVSNSEAQRKARE
+664 SVVTSNSEAQRKARE
-679 MEQAKDELQR
+679 MELAKDELQR

-745 NQGSTESEA
+745 NQSSTESEA

-806 RGGEAVDRTVA
+806 RGGEAVERTVA

-915 AMEQGTQQVIQGTKL
+915 AMEQGTQQVIAGTKL

>member
-1 MISNSDYTQDYTHEY
+1 MISNSDYTQDYTHKY

-28 QQSATI
+28 EKSASI
-34 IDGLVSKFSNDPS
+34 IDALVTKFNDDPS

-68 EYERVLKIS
+68 EYEYVLQIS
-77 TDPEFLQFANSGLE
+77 TDPEFIQFANSGLE
-91 YANSCLSQMDDAPE
+91 YANSCLNQMSD
-105 ERFHQGLDRQ
+105 RVDRQ
-115 QFNGGDS
+115 QFNDGDS
-122 GGHYRETTADP
+122 GGHYRQTTADS
-133 AELLTWR
+133 AELMTWR

-156 NFNVDVSGQLFP
+156 NFNVDMSGQLFP
-168 SQVTDYFSID
+168 SQATDFFSVD
-178 SNTSDQKQSQ
+178 SDASTPKQPHI
-188 VATGY
+188 ATGFY
-193 HNNEQETLTDAFAF
+193 NNDQETLTDAFAF

-212 DGSEDLA
+212 ENSEDLA
-219 GNPFDALPVA
+219 DLPFQEIPL
-229 ATAEAVDDTGFFNI
+229 AEASLGDDTGFFNL
-243 SPAAHRAFAT
+243 SPADRRAFAS

-258 TATSQADSASER
+258 SSEIANI
-270 HDTPAA
+270 DPAA
-276 SSTNDRA
+276 ASAPDKLTIDSPMANS
-283 QTAAAEHQDRQFTL
+283 QLDRQL
-297 DDPQELASRPTMIF
+297 DEEMDLSSRPTMIV
-311 NPKAS
+311 
-316 TMQHGENSSPAV
+316 TEDMSSPAALELPIAPV
-328 DEAAA
+328 IYNGNKD
-333 RAEAAASS
+333 RHSS
-341 AFVPENHQNG
+341 
-351 DRVSFSVEDISD
+351 DFSVEEISD
-363 ALNEISGAL
+363 ALNEISGTL
-372 PLAWPPTGQQAGTA
+372 PMAWPPTNQSSSNP
-386 NWLTDDRAEAAET
+386 NWASDDDFATSTSSDDNFFAA
-399 NRANGGNGYS
+399 
-409 DVDLDIASM
+409 VDRS
-418 GISPALQAAFQP
+418 
-430 HSTTSGSLHN
+430 HS
-440 GRGAALNDSSEPSF
+440 ALNFGDLPAFAPLHAEHEHRDSSADASSDLKFSATKQHQSEIATD
-454 MNNHG
+454 
-459 NSGPISGDEPQSGFL
+459 SGGGTQSGFL

-479 FLDRATP
+479 FLEQSAP
-486 SSFNIPRS
+486 STHYSPKS
-494 SGMFDDSS
+494 SGMFDDTS

-513 KNPQPGTISNIY
+513 KTPQPSSISNIY
-525 REDGPNMTNLVT
+525 REDSPNLTNIASQ
-537 PQGIFA
+537 QGMFGM
-543 PFENASFQKK
+543 FENASFEHK
-553 QWLISSV
+553 QWLISGA
-560 AGIGTALAIAGAT
+560 AGLGAAVAIAAVT
-573 CVMSLTL
+573 FASSLTL
-580 DAKKEAVRTPLQQA
+580 SDNIRKQALPPLQQA
-594 GGIMAL
+594 GGIMML

-606 FGVATL
+606 FGITRIL
-612 LAGRYT
+612 TGRYT
-618 KQVGRGVR
+618 RQVSRGVR

-638 NMTAR
+638 NMSAR

-651 LGQLASSFNYMLQ
+651 LGQLSASFNYMLQ
-664 SVVVSNSEAQRKARE
+664 SVVASNSEAQRKARE

-806 RGGEAVDRTVA
+806 KGGEAVDRTVA

-895 LKEIEHIVL
+895 LKEIEQIVL
-904 QIQSETGSVMA
+904 QIQSETAQVMS
-915 AMEQGTQQVIQGTKL
+915 AMEQGTQQVIEGTKL

-943 VSNRIDALVRS
+943 VSNRIDSLVRS

>member
-1 MISNSDYTQDYTHEY
+1 MISNSDYAQDQAQDYAQEY
-16 QLAETAYLQGNY
+16 QLAEAAYLQGNY
-28 QQSATI
+28 DKAATI
-34 IDGLVSKFSNDPS
+34 IDVLVAKFNTDPS

-54 IYCYGLYQYEIGKK
+54 IYCYGLYQYEIGKQ
-68 EYERVLKIS
+68 EYEHVLSIS
-77 TDPEFLQFANSGLE
+77 HDAEFIQFATSGLE
-91 YANSCLSQMDDAPE
+91 YANSCLSQM
-105 ERFHQGLDRQ
+105 GDRVNNDK
-115 QFNGGDS
+115 FNHGGDS
-122 GGHYRETTADP
+122 GGHYRETTADS

-140 QPEDLTADED
+140 QPEDLAADED

-156 NFNVDVSGQLFP
+156 NFNVDASGQLFSTQATDFFSSNDDVAGQNSP
-168 SQVTDYFSID
+168 S
-178 SNTSDQKQSQ
+178 
-188 VATGY
+188 VATGFY
-193 HNNEQETLTDAFAF
+193 NNEQETLTDAFAF
-207 GYTQE
+207 GYTQ
-212 DGSEDLA
+212 DDSVSETLGNLSFSSEGDLMPA
-219 GNPFDALPVA
+219 V
-229 ATAEAVDDTGFFNI
+229 EADNADTGFFNI
-243 SPAAHRAFAT
+243 SPAAQRAFAS
-253 FDPDR
+253 FDPDLG
-258 TATSQADSASER
+258 TTSAENSVGAVSTSENDELDSGYLAHSNNPTILSVSGEVPELATTADSAASE
-270 HDTPAA
+270 PML
-276 SSTNDRA
+276 
-283 QTAAAEHQDRQFTL
+283 HQQ
-297 DDPQELASRPTMIF
+297 
-311 NPKAS
+311 
-316 TMQHGENSSPAV
+316 
-328 DEAAA
+328 DEQA
-333 RAEAAASS
+333 
-341 AFVPENHQNG
+341 G
-351 DRVSFSVEDISD
+351 FSVDDISD
-363 ALNEISGAL
+363 ALNQISGAL
-372 PLAWPPTGQQAGTA
+372 PQAWSPAGQESSTPNSLADSQAIG
-386 NWLTDDRAEAAET
+386 ET
-399 NRANGGNGYS
+399 NRPNSVEMDISDAN
-409 DVDLDIASM
+409 SM
-418 GISPALQAAFQP
+418 APSLHYAFQP
-430 HSTTSGSLHN
+430 QPDRSHSGEHSGS
-440 GRGAALNDSSEPSF
+440 
-454 MNNHG
+454 
-459 NSGPISGDEPQSGFL
+459 PISGADDTPSGFF

-479 FLDRATP
+479 LMDRGTP
-486 SSFNIPRS
+486 SSLQIPKS
-494 SGMFDDSS
+494 SALFDDSS

-513 KNPQPGTISNIY
+513 KTPQTGYSSNVY
-525 REDGPNMTNLVT
+525 REDSSNMTNFS
-537 PQGIFA
+537 PQQGVFA

-553 QWLISSV
+553 QWLI
-560 AGIGTALAIAGAT
+560 AGAAGLSAAIAIAGITFGTSMTTTKA
-573 CVMSLTL
+573 
-580 DAKKEAVRTPLQQA
+580 ARAPLQQA
-594 GGIMAL
+594 GGLMML
-600 VGGLTS
+600 LGGLTS
-606 FGVATL
+606 FGVTKL
-612 LAGRYT
+612 LIGRYT
-618 KQVGRGVR
+618 KQVSRSVL
-626 DLQSNFEQVAQG
+626 DLQANFEQVAQG
-638 NMTAR
+638 NMGAR
-643 ATIASQDE
+643 ATVYAQDE
-651 LGQLASSFNYMLQ
+651 LGQLSSSFNYMLQ
-664 SVVVSNSEAQRKARE
+664 SVVTSNSEAQRKARE

-745 NQGSTESEA
+745 NQSSTESEA

-806 RGGEAVDRTVA
+806 KGGEAVERTVA

-895 LKEIEHIVL
+895 LKEIELIVH
-904 QIQSETGSVMA
+904 QIQGETASVMT

-943 VSNRIDALVRS
+943 VSNRIDSLVRS
-954 ITSDTIEQRE
+954 ITTDTIEQRE

>member
-28 QQSATI
+28 QESATI

-54 IYCYGLYQYEIGKK
+54 IYCYGLYQYEIGKR
-68 EYERVLKIS
+68 EYEHVLKIS
-77 TDPEFLQFANSGLE
+77 TDPEFIQFANSGLE
-91 YANSCLSQMDDAPE
+91 YANSCLSQVDASGLTQ
-105 ERFHQGLDRQ
+105 QGGQ
-115 QFNGGDS
+115 QFYGGDS
-122 GGHYRETTADP
+122 GGHYRETTTDP
-133 AELLTWR
+133 GELLTWR

-156 NFNVDVSGQLFP
+156 NFNVDVSGQLLP
-168 SQVTDYFSID
+168 AQSTDYFSID
-178 SNTSDQKQSQ
+178 NNNGSKQSQ

-212 DGSEDLA
+212 DASESLALDPFEDL
-219 GNPFDALPVA
+219 PL
-229 ATAEAVDDTGFFNI
+229 ATTSEAVDDTGFFNI

-258 TATSQADSASER
+258 PAAGNNSAEGSPASADL
-270 HDTPAA
+270 TPAPVEQR
-276 SSTNDRA
+276 SPSTIDE
-283 QTAAAEHQDRQFTL
+283 QPVAAR
-297 DDPQELASRPTMIF
+297 STMIF
-311 NPKAS
+311 NPQAS
-316 TMQHGENSSPAV
+316 DMQSGENSVPAKG
-328 DEAAA
+328 
-333 RAEAAASS
+333 
-341 AFVPENHQNG
+341 QNG
-351 DRVSFSVEDISD
+351 NRVDFSVEDISD

-372 PLAWPPTGQQAGTA
+372 PLAWPPTGQQAGAA
-386 NWLTDDRAEAAET
+386 NWMSDDRQIDAAELH
-399 NRANGGNGYS
+399 RANDGNNFA
-409 DVDLDIASM
+409 DADLDLANLQ
-418 GISPALQAAFQP
+418 ISPALHAAFGPPSASNDLDRDRRAAANQNSGFINS
-430 HSTTSGSLHN
+430 HS
-440 GRGAALNDSSEPSF
+440 
-454 MNNHG
+454 
-459 NSGPISGDEPQSGFL
+459 NSGPLSGDEPQSGFL

-479 FLDRATP
+479 FLERATP
-486 SSFNIPRS
+486 SSFTIPKS

-513 KNPQPGTISNIY
+513 KNPQPASMSTIY
-525 REDGPNMTNLVT
+525 RDDAPNMTNIANH
-537 PQGIFA
+537 QGMFA

-553 QWLISSV
+553 QWMI
-560 AGIGTALAIAGAT
+560 AGIAGFGTALAIAGAT
-573 CVMSLTL
+573 LVASTTL
-580 DAKKEAVRTPLQQA
+580 DSQVANEARTPLQRSGA
-594 GGIMAL
+594 IASI

-606 FGVATL
+606 FGIAAL

-643 ATIASQDE
+643 ASVSSQDE

>member
-1 MISNSDYTQDYTHEY
+1 MISNPDYTQDYTQDY
-16 QLAETAYLQGNY
+16 QLAEAAYLQGNY
-28 QQSATI
+28 EKSASI
-34 IDGLVSKFSNDPS
+34 IDTLVNKFHDDPS

-68 EYERVLKIS
+68 EYEYVIS
-77 TDPEFLQFANSGLE
+77 ICSDPEFLQFAHSGLE
-91 YANSCLSQMDDAPE
+91 YANSCLSQMGRHP
-105 ERFHQGLDRQ
+105 Q
-115 QFNGGDS
+115 QFNDGDS
-122 GGHYRETTADP
+122 GGHYRDTSADS
-133 AELLTWR
+133 AELLTWQ

-156 NFNVDVSGQLFP
+156 NFNVDMSGQLFP
-168 SQVTDYFSID
+168 SQSTDFFTGDANEIG
-178 SNTSDQKQSQ
+178 QKPQ
-188 VATGY
+188 VATGF

-207 GYTQE
+207 GYNKE
-212 DGSEDLA
+212 GSDLPLA
-219 GNPFDALPVA
+219 TTTEA
-229 ATAEAVDDTGFFNI
+229 ADDTGFFNVL
-243 SPAAHRAFAT
+243 PAARRAFAT
-253 FDPDR
+253 FEPDR
-258 TATSQADSASER
+258 SSTFESTPNATSESQRSIDSLSDLSSPSE
-270 HDTPAA
+270 AG
-276 SSTNDRA
+276 
-283 QTAAAEHQDRQFTL
+283 
-297 DDPQELASRPTMIF
+297 DDESNLANRPTMIF
-311 NPKAS
+311 SNRSVEPVASEKNPL
-316 TMQHGENSSPAV
+316 Q
-328 DEAAA
+328 
-333 RAEAAASS
+333 AE
-341 AFVPENHQNG
+341 
-351 DRVSFSVEDISD
+351 FSVEDISD

-372 PLAWPPTGQQAGTA
+372 ARAWPPTSHATELP
-386 NWLTDDRAEAAET
+386 NWMDEQNDRSE
-399 NRANGGNGYS
+399 RANGSSPYPDADS
-409 DVDLDIASM
+409 SLDLGVA
-418 GISPALQAAFQP
+418 ATFQAAFQ
-430 HSTTSGSLHN
+430 
-440 GRGAALNDSSEPSF
+440 A
-454 MNNHG
+454 
-459 NSGPISGDEPQSGFL
+459 QSGFTPPKASIESSSNRQFEPIEHQL
-474 DLPDD
+474 ASIPDSGGGTQSEFFDLPDN
-479 FLDRATP
+479 FLEQSTP
-486 SSFNIPRS
+486 SSIQLPKS

-513 KNPQPGTISNIY
+513 ESQPPGAMSSFY
-525 REDGPNMTNLVT
+525 REDSALMTSI
-537 PQGIFA
+537 PPAKGMFA

-553 QWLISSV
+553 QWLISGA
-560 AGIGTALAIAGAT
+560 AGLGAAMAIAGAT
-573 CVMSLTL
+573 FATSLTL
-580 DAKKEAVRTPLQQA
+580 DAKDKAALPLLQRTGAIAMVL
-594 GGIMAL
+594 
-600 VGGLTS
+600 GGLAS
-606 FGVATL
+606 FGIARVL
-612 LAGRYT
+612 MGRYT
-618 KQVGRGVR
+618 KQVSRSVR

-638 NMTAR
+638 NMAAR
-643 ATIASQDE
+643 ATVSSQDE
-651 LGQLASSFNYMLQ
+651 LGLLSSSFNYMLQ
-664 SVVVSNSEAQRKARE
+664 SVITSNSDAQRKARE
-679 MEQAKDELQR
+679 MELAKDELQR

-745 NQGSTESEA
+745 NQSSTESEA

-798 RTASSTAL
+798 RTASATAL
-806 RGGEAVDRTVA
+806 RGGEAVERTVA

-983 SQEAQKVSSSLEN
+983 SQEAQKVSSSLES

>member
-1 MISNSDYTQDYTHEY
+1 MISNSDYTQDYTHDY
-16 QLAETAYLQGNY
+16 QQAETAYLQGNY
-28 QQSATI
+28 QKSATI
-34 IDGLVSKFSNDPS
+34 IDGLVAKFSDDPS

-68 EYERVLKIS
+68 EYEYVLKIS
-77 TDPEFLQFANSGLE
+77 TDPEFIQFANSGLE
-91 YANSCLSQMDDAPE
+91 YANSCLSQT
-105 ERFHQGLDRQ
+105 
-115 QFNGGDS
+115 NGGDS
-122 GGHYRETTADP
+122 GGHYRETVSDP

-156 NFNVDVSGQLFP
+156 NFNVDGSGQMFP
-168 SQVTDYFSID
+168 SQSTDFFSD
-178 SNTSDQKQSQ
+178 NNSSPDQKHTQLS
-188 VATGY
+188 TGY
-193 HNNEQETLTDAFAF
+193 QNNEQETLTDAFAF
-207 GYTQE
+207 GYTSG
-212 DGSEDLA
+212 DSNSNLTN
-219 GNPFDALPVA
+219 NPFDGLPLD
-229 ATAEAVDDTGFFNI
+229 TPSESAEDTGFFNI
-243 SPAAHRAFAT
+243 SPAAQRAFSS

-258 TATSQADSASER
+258 PATIEQSNYPALSARQKLEPDSLAK
-270 HDTPAA
+270 P
-276 SSTNDRA
+276 DR
-283 QTAAAEHQDRQFTL
+283 L
-297 DDPQELASRPTMIF
+297 DDSTIEDERDRSTRSTMIF
-311 NPKAS
+311 TNPS
-316 TMQHGENSSPAV
+316 EIVTEELSEMNS
-328 DEAAA
+328 
-333 RAEAAASS
+333 AASPHS
-341 AFVPENHQNG
+341 VHEDKDLEQV
-351 DRVSFSVEDISD
+351 DFSVEDISD

-372 PLAWPPTGQQAGTA
+372 PVTWPPTAQQSSQVTVTKQERPSESNDARLNPTTAIDRLGVAPVLGEVVQPQPIDAPDRAAHPTLPPLSTA
-386 NWLTDDRAEAAET
+386 NLQFPAAEDGRSAT
-399 NRANGGNGYS
+399 S
-409 DVDLDIASM
+409 D
-418 GISPALQAAFQP
+418 
-430 HSTTSGSLHN
+430 
-440 GRGAALNDSSEPSF
+440 EPEP
-454 MNNHG
+454 
-459 NSGPISGDEPQSGFL
+459 NSGFF

-479 FLDRATP
+479 FLEAPTP
-486 SSFNIPRS
+486 SSLNIPKS

-513 KNPQPGTISNIY
+513 KNPQIAAMSAIY
-525 REDGPNMTNLVT
+525 RDEIPPVTGLV
-537 PQGIFA
+537 PSQSIFT

-553 QWLISSV
+553 QWLI
-560 AGIGTALAIAGAT
+560 AGAAGLGAT
-573 CVMSLTL
+573 VSIGAIVSIGIMTL
-580 DAKKEAVRTPLQQA
+580 NPQIEKDARPPLQQTGVIA
-594 GGIMAL
+594 AIL
-600 VGGLTS
+600 GGLTS
-606 FGVATL
+606 FGLTKV
-612 LAGRYT
+612 LASRYT
-618 KQVGRGVR
+618 KQVNRSVR
-626 DLQSNFEQVAQG
+626 DLQSNFEQIAQG
-638 NMTAR
+638 NMSAR
-643 ATIASQDE
+643 ATVTSQDE
-651 LGQLASSFNYMLQ
+651 LGQLSSSFNYMLQ
-664 SVVVSNSEAQRKARE
+664 SVVASNSEAQRKARE

-895 LKEIEHIVL
+895 LKEIEQIVL
-904 QIQSETGSVMA
+904 QIQSETSQVMA

>member
-1 MISNSDYTQDYTHEY
+1 MISNPDYTQDYTQDY
-16 QLAETAYLQGNY
+16 QLAEAAYLQGNY
-28 QQSATI
+28 EKAASI
-34 IDGLVSKFSNDPS
+34 IDTLVNKFHDDPS

-68 EYERVLKIS
+68 EYEYVINIS
-77 TDPEFLQFANSGLE
+77 SDPEFLQFAHSGLE
-91 YANSCLSQMDDAPE
+91 YAKSCLSQIGD
-105 ERFHQGLDRQ
+105 RVDRQ
-115 QFNGGDS
+115 QFNDGDS
-122 GGHYRETTADP
+122 GGHYRDTRADS

-156 NFNVDVSGQLFP
+156 NFNVDMSGQLFP
-168 SQVTDYFSID
+168 SQATDFFGVD
-178 SNTSDQKQSQ
+178 NAVGQKPPI
-188 VATGY
+188 ATGF

-207 GYTQE
+207 GYTKEGELSVDPSNQLFG
-212 DGSEDLA
+212 DLPLATTSE
-219 GNPFDALPVA
+219 
-229 ATAEAVDDTGFFNI
+229 ATDDTGFFNV
-243 SPAAHRAFAT
+243 SPAARRAFAT

-258 TATSQADSASER
+258 SVSAVDSIERSTVTIPEPDRFSRGEAPPTTAT
-270 HDTPAA
+270 
-276 SSTNDRA
+276 DRA
-283 QTAAAEHQDRQFTL
+283 QL
-297 DDPQELASRPTMIF
+297 DSLTDSLPPQSQAHSNEELNRANRPTLIF
-311 NPKAS
+311 S
-316 TMQHGENSSPAV
+316 
-328 DEAAA
+328 
-333 RAEAAASS
+333 
-341 AFVPENHQNG
+341 NHSLDPLANEPNAHQ
-351 DRVSFSVEDISD
+351 VEFSVEDISD

-372 PLAWPPTGQQAGTA
+372 PMAWPPTGHSADIP
-386 NWLTDDRAEAAET
+386 NWLDEDRPERNNLESRATDD
-399 NRANGGNGYS
+399 S
-409 DVDLDIASM
+409 KDLGLAS
-418 GISPALQAAFQP
+418 AFQEAFTPQPANPMAVNPPASKP
-430 HSTTSGSLHN
+430 HKQFETLEHSLSSIP
-440 GRGAALNDSSEPSF
+440 DSS
-454 MNNHG
+454 G
-459 NSGPISGDEPQSGFL
+459 GAQSGFF

-479 FLDRATP
+479 FLEQPAP
-486 SSFNIPRS
+486 SAIEIPKS

-513 KNPQPGTISNIY
+513 KNQQPGAMSNIY
-525 REDGPNMTNLVT
+525 REDSSMMTNI
-537 PQGIFA
+537 PPAQGMFA

-553 QWLISSV
+553 QWLISGA
-560 AGIGTALAIAGAT
+560 AGLGAAVAIAGAT
-573 CVMSLTL
+573 FVTSLTL
-580 DAKKEAVRTPLQQA
+580 DAKDKAALPLLQRT
-594 GGIMAL
+594 GAL
-600 VGGLTS
+600 VMVLGGLAS
-606 FGVATL
+606 FGITRIL
-612 LAGRYT
+612 TGRYT
-618 KQVGRGVR
+618 KQVSRSVR

-638 NMTAR
+638 NMAAR
-643 ATIASQDE
+643 ATVSSQDE
-651 LGQLASSFNYMLQ
+651 LGVLSSSFNYMLQ
-664 SVVVSNSEAQRKARE
+664 SVVTSNSEAQRKARE
-679 MEQAKDELQR
+679 MELAKDELQR

-745 NQGSTESEA
+745 NQSSTESEA

-806 RGGEAVDRTVA
+806 KGGEAVERTVA

>member
-28 QQSATI
+28 QESATI
-34 IDGLVSKFSNDPS
+34 IDGLVGKFGNDPS

-54 IYCYGLYQYEIGKK
+54 IYCYGLYQYEIGKR
-68 EYERVLKIS
+68 EYEHVLKIS
-77 TDPEFLQFANSGLE
+77 TDPEFIQFANSGLE
-91 YANSCLSQMDDAPE
+91 YANSCLSQVDDSVTP
-105 ERFHQGLDRQ
+105 QGGQ
-115 QFNGGDS
+115 QFQGGDS
-122 GGHYRETTADP
+122 GGHYRETTTDP
-133 AELLTWR
+133 GELLTWR

-168 SQVTDYFSID
+168 AQSTDYFSID
-178 SNTSDQKQSQ
+178 NNTNGHKQSQ

-212 DGSEDLA
+212 DASENLAIDPFEDLPLA
-219 GNPFDALPVA
+219 T
-229 ATAEAVDDTGFFNI
+229 TAEAVDDTGFFNI

-258 TATSQADSASER
+258 
-270 HDTPAA
+270 PAA
-276 SSTNDRA
+276 SNNGAEGSPASTDRA
-283 QTAAAEHQDRQFTL
+283 SVEQRSPSTIDEQPVAAR
-297 DDPQELASRPTMIF
+297 STMIF
-311 NPKAS
+311 NQQAS
-316 TMQHGENSSPAV
+316 AMQSGENSVPAK
-328 DEAAA
+328 
-333 RAEAAASS
+333 S
-341 AFVPENHQNG
+341 QNG
-351 DRVSFSVEDISD
+351 DRVDFSVEDISD

-372 PLAWPPTGQQAGTA
+372 PLAWPPTGQQAGVA
-386 NWLTDDRAEAAET
+386 NWLSDDRQIDAAEL
-399 NRANGGNGYS
+399 NRANDGNNFA
-409 DVDLDIASM
+409 DADLDLANLQ
-418 GISPALQAAFQP
+418 ISPALHAAYGPQSPSGELDRDRRAAANQNSGFINS
-430 HSTTSGSLHN
+430 HS
-440 GRGAALNDSSEPSF
+440 
-454 MNNHG
+454 
-459 NSGPISGDEPQSGFL
+459 NSGPLSGDEPQSGFL

-479 FLDRATP
+479 FLERATP
-486 SSFNIPRS
+486 SSFTIPKS

-513 KNPQPGTISNIY
+513 KNPQPASMSTIY
-525 REDGPNMTNLVT
+525 RDDAPNMTNIAT
-537 PQGIFA
+537 QQGIFA

-553 QWLISSV
+553 QWMI
-560 AGIGTALAIAGAT
+560 AGIAGFGTALAIAGAT
-573 CVMSLTL
+573 LVASTTL
-580 DAKKEAVRTPLQQA
+580 DSKIANAARTPLQQSGA
-594 GGIMAL
+594 IASI

-606 FGVATL
+606 FGIAAL

-643 ATIASQDE
+643 ASISSQDE

>member
-1 MISNSDYTQDYTHEY
+1 MISNSDYAQDYAAEY

-28 QQSATI
+28 EQAASI
-34 IDGLVSKFSNDPS
+34 IDALVAKFESDPS

-54 IYCYGLYQYEIGKK
+54 IYCYGLAQPEIGKK
-68 EYERVLKIS
+68 EYEYVLKIS
-77 TDPEFLQFANSGLE
+77 TDPEFIQFAQSGLE
-91 YANSCLSQMDDAPE
+91 YATSCLNQTGATFSPSQ
-105 ERFHQGLDRQ
+105 FHA
-115 QFNGGDS
+115 GDS
-122 GGHYRETTADP
+122 GGHYRETTADS

-140 QPEDLTADED
+140 QPEDLASDED

-156 NFNVDVSGQLFP
+156 NFSLDASGQLFP
-168 SQVTDYFSID
+168 NQSTDFFSG
-178 SNTSDQKQSQ
+178 SGQNTGAHKQNNGKHPT
-188 VATGY
+188 VATGF

-207 GYTQE
+207 GYAPEQQDADSE
-212 DGSEDLA
+212 ELDSPFRVDGQPIST
-219 GNPFDALPVA
+219 GDAA
-229 ATAEAVDDTGFFNI
+229 SSDTDFFNI
-243 SPAAHRAFAT
+243 SPAAHRAFAS
-253 FDPDR
+253 FDPDLAVAGR
-258 TATSQADSASER
+258 EQIQLGQSIDEIDAMDTAD
-270 HDTPAA
+270 
-276 SSTNDRA
+276 
-283 QTAAAEHQDRQFTL
+283 
-297 DDPQELASRPTMIF
+297 RPTLLF
-311 NPKAS
+311 GAETTPPP
-316 TMQHGENSSPAV
+316 SPQPQLEFKRAPDDFSV
-328 DEAAA
+328 DE
-333 RAEAAASS
+333 
-341 AFVPENHQNG
+341 
-351 DRVSFSVEDISD
+351 ISD
-363 ALNEISGAL
+363 ALNEMSGAL
-372 PLAWPPTGQQAGTA
+372 PQAWPPTNQQSSKP
-386 NWLTDDRAEAAET
+386 NWLTETYGSKSDNNLPQQRNSSEERLDRRYSLSDALEIPDEDSRGLGALAAFEQSGSDRADREAILNADET
-399 NRANGGNGYS
+399 
-409 DVDLDIASM
+409 
-418 GISPALQAAFQP
+418 
-430 HSTTSGSLHN
+430 
-440 GRGAALNDSSEPSF
+440 
-454 MNNHG
+454 
-459 NSGPISGDEPQSGFL
+459 QSGFF
-474 DLPDD
+474 DMPDN
-479 FLDRATP
+479 LLEQPTP
-486 SSFNIPRS
+486 SSLQMPKS
-494 SGMFDDSS
+494 SSMFDDSS
-502 TFINGVSISGI
+502 TFISGVSISGI
-513 KNPQPGTISNIY
+513 KSKPPGNSSIY
-525 REDGPNMTNLVT
+525 RESDSTMTNIST
-537 PQGIFA
+537 EQGMFK

-553 QWLISSV
+553 QWLISMA
-560 AGIGTALAIAGAT
+560 AGLGAGAAIAGIT
-573 CVMSLTL
+573 FVGSMNL
-580 DAKKEAVRTPLQQA
+580 DPKIAKDARPPLQQT
-594 GGIMAL
+594 GGIAMILA
-600 VGGLTS
+600 GLTS
-606 FGVATL
+606 FAITRVLTGM
-612 LAGRYT
+612 YT
-618 KQVGRGVR
+618 KQVTRSVR
-626 DLQSNFEQVAQG
+626 DLQANFEQVSQG
-638 NMTAR
+638 NMGAR
-643 ATIASQDE
+643 ATAFTADE
-651 LGQLASSFNYMLQ
+651 LGQLSLSFNDMLQ
-664 SVVVSNSEAQRKARE
+664 SVITSNSEAQRKARE

-745 NQGSTESEA
+745 NQSSTESEA

-798 RTASSTAL
+798 RTASATAL
-806 RGGEAVDRTVA
+806 RGGEAVERTVA

-895 LKEIEHIVL
+895 LKEIEQIVL

-954 ITSDTIEQRE
+954 ITTDTIEQRE

-969 TEVMQSVEIQAQST
+969 TEVMQTVEIQAQST

-1007 VERFKVE
+1007 VERFKVD

>member
-1 MISNSDYTQDYTHEY
+1 MISNSDYAQDHAQDYAQEY
-16 QLAETAYLQGNY
+16 QLAEAAYLQGNY
-28 QQSATI
+28 QDAASI
-34 IDGLVSKFSNDPS
+34 IDALVGKFNTDPS

-54 IYCYGLYQYEIGKK
+54 IYCYGLYQYEIGRQ
-68 EYERVLKIS
+68 EYEYVLGVS
-77 TDPEFLQFANSGLE
+77 ADAEFIQFAKSGLE
-91 YANSCLSQMDDAPE
+91 YANSCLSQLGDTANNDK
-105 ERFHQGLDRQ
+105 
-115 QFNGGDS
+115 FNHGGDS
-122 GGHYRETTADP
+122 GGHYRETVADS
-133 AELLTWR
+133 AELMTWR

-156 NFNVDVSGQLFP
+156 NFDVDASGQLFP
-168 SQVTDYFSID
+168 SQATDFFSSHED
-178 SNTSDQKQSQ
+178 PHAKQPPQ
-188 VATGY
+188 VATGF
-193 HNNEQETLTDAFAF
+193 HHNEQETLTDAFAF
-207 GYTQE
+207 GYTQ
-212 DGSEDLA
+212 DNSQSEDLSDQPLA
-219 GNPFDALPVA
+219 ASGQDA
-229 ATAEAVDDTGFFNI
+229 DTGFFNI
-243 SPAAHRAFAT
+243 SPAAQRAFAS
-253 FDPDR
+253 FDPDLNR
-258 TATSQADSASER
+258 GSNAANANSADEDGIDFNSLDASNNPTILSFSG
-270 HDTPAA
+270 DMPQSIDPVGSKTPTTPA
-276 SSTNDRA
+276 TNDRTE
-283 QTAAAEHQDRQFTL
+283 QID
-297 DDPQELASRPTMIF
+297 
-311 NPKAS
+311 
-316 TMQHGENSSPAV
+316 
-328 DEAAA
+328 
-333 RAEAAASS
+333 
-341 AFVPENHQNG
+341 
-351 DRVSFSVEDISD
+351 FSVEDISD
-363 ALNEISGAL
+363 ALNQISGAL
-372 PLAWPPTGQQAGTA
+372 PQAWPPTNQQSSTP
-386 NWLTDDRAEAAET
+386 NWLTD
-399 NRANGGNGYS
+399 NQ
-409 DVDLDIASM
+409 DLDLDFTKSAAAPAERSQQQGSARDDM
-418 GISPALQAAFQP
+418 DDFMDISDPNSLAPALQAAFQP
-430 HSTTSGSLHN
+430 QAEFGNAGRNSGS
-440 GRGAALNDSSEPSF
+440 
-454 MNNHG
+454 
-459 NSGPISGDEPQSGFL
+459 PIADTDETQSGFF

-479 FLDRATP
+479 LLEQATP
-486 SSFNIPRS
+486 SSMHMPKS

-513 KNPQPGTISNIY
+513 KTPQTGYSSNVY
-525 REDGPNMTNLVT
+525 REDSSNMTNFT
-537 PQGIFA
+537 PQQGVFA
-543 PFENASFQKK
+543 PFENASLQKK
-553 QWLISSV
+553 QWLISGA
-560 AGIGTALAIAGAT
+560 AGLSAALSIAAITFGTSMTAAKQSRAPIQNAGMMMM
-573 CVMSLTL
+573 VL
-580 DAKKEAVRTPLQQA
+580 
-594 GGIMAL
+594 
-600 VGGLTS
+600 GGLTS
-606 FGVATL
+606 LGVTKL
-612 LAGRYT
+612 LTGRYT
-618 KQVGRGVR
+618 RQVSRSVL
-626 DLQSNFEQVAQG
+626 DLQANFEQVSQG
-638 NMTAR
+638 NMGAR
-643 ATIASQDE
+643 ATIYSQDE
-651 LGQLASSFNYMLQ
+651 LGQLSSSFNYMLQ
-664 SVVVSNSEAQRKARE
+664 SVVTSNSEAQRKARE

-806 RGGEAVDRTVA
+806 KGGEAVDRTVA

-895 LKEIEHIVL
+895 LKEIEQIVL
-904 QIQSETGSVMA
+904 QIQSETGQVMA

-943 VSNRIDALVRS
+943 VSNRIDSLVRS
-954 ITSDTIEQRE
+954 ITTDTIEQRE

>member
-1 MISNSDYTQDYTHEY
+1 MISNPDYTQDYTQDY
-16 QLAETAYLQGNY
+16 QLAEAAYLQGNY
-28 QQSATI
+28 QKAAEI
-34 IDGLVSKFSNDPS
+34 IDALVPKFHDDPS

-68 EYERVLKIS
+68 EYEYTLGIS
-77 TDPEFLQFANSGLE
+77 TDPEFVQLAHSGLE
-91 YANSCLSQMDDAPE
+91 YANSCLSQM
-105 ERFHQGLDRQ
+105 GDRVNSE

-122 GGHYRETTADP
+122 GGHYRDTSADS

-156 NFNVDVSGQLFP
+156 NFNVDMSGQLFP
-168 SQVTDYFSID
+168 SQATDFFSVVET
-178 SNTSDQKQSQ
+178 NAPGQKPPQ
-188 VATGY
+188 VATGFY
-193 HNNEQETLTDAFAF
+193 NNEQDTLTDAFAF
-207 GYTQE
+207 GY
-212 DGSEDLA
+212 DGPEEA
-219 GNPFDALPVA
+219 GNAVFNDLPL
-229 ATAEAVDDTGFFNI
+229 ATTSEASDDTGFFNI
-243 SPAAHRAFAT
+243 SPAAQRAFAS

-258 TATSQADSASER
+258 SGALPVSAAKVDPPVSLPSEPQVANGRHVETA
-270 HDTPAA
+270 
-276 SSTNDRA
+276 DRA
-283 QTAAAEHQDRQFTL
+283 
-297 DDPQELASRPTMIF
+297 TMIVGV
-311 NPKAS
+311 NPQPEPVTNPDRPLVAS
-316 TMQHGENSSPAV
+316 VAPAREPQPQV
-328 DEAAA
+328 E
-333 RAEAAASS
+333 
-341 AFVPENHQNG
+341 
-351 DRVSFSVEDISD
+351 FSVEDISD

-372 PLAWPPTGQQAGTA
+372 PMAWPPTGQSTDIPNWAGDNGDFDGA
-386 NWLTDDRAEAAET
+386 NLSSAYSNAATDDFGVSQIFQDAFQPQTSDLPIAATAAEAAARPQFATIEHQLSSL
-399 NRANGGNGYS
+399 S
-409 DVDLDIASM
+409 DDS
-418 GISPALQAAFQP
+418 
-430 HSTTSGSLHN
+430 SGS
-440 GRGAALNDSSEPSF
+440 
-454 MNNHG
+454 
-459 NSGPISGDEPQSGFL
+459 PQSGFF

-479 FLDRATP
+479 FLEQPTP
-486 SSFNIPRS
+486 SSMNIPKS

-513 KNPQPGTISNIY
+513 KNQPVGVVSNIY
-525 REDGPNMTNLVT
+525 RDDSPNMTNLT
-537 PQGIFA
+537 PPQGVFA

-553 QWLISSV
+553 QWLISGA
-560 AGIGTALAIAGAT
+560 AGLGAAIAIAGVT
-573 CVMSLTL
+573 FVSSLTL
-580 DAKKEAVRTPLQQA
+580 APKDTAAREPLQRSGA
-594 GGIMAL
+594 IMML
-600 VGGLTS
+600 LGGLTS
-606 FGVATL
+606 FGITRIL
-612 LAGRYT
+612 TGRYT
-618 KQVGRGVR
+618 KQVSRSVR

-638 NMTAR
+638 NMAAR
-643 ATIASQDE
+643 ATVCSQDE
-651 LGQLASSFNYMLQ
+651 LGLLSSSFNYMLQ
-664 SVVVSNSEAQRKARE
+664 SVVTSNSEAQRKARE
-679 MEQAKDELQR
+679 MELAKDELQR

-806 RGGEAVDRTVA
+806 KGGEAVDRTVA

-915 AMEQGTQQVIQGTKL
+915 AMEQGTQQVIAGTKL